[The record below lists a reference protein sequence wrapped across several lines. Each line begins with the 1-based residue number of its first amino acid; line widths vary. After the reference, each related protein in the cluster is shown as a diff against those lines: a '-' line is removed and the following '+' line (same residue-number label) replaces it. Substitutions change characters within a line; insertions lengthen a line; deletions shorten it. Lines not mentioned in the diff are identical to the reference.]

1 MKSSS
6 NGLQRCYDKRYLEKQ
21 LSTNNEE
28 YKRRRKEINTKAYQ
42 AKKARMSNR
51 QKNAERRA
59 NRKNMRESRKL
70 KRELAEEMQVARE
83 QIKEE
88 HVDEENVW
96 CDEGHCEVVACCE
109 GDDDMQNKNV
119 MVPLTVNVTPSMRQ
133 ICDSSS
139 HLFHGYNQGP

>member
-42 AKKARMSNR
+42 AKNACMSNR

-70 KRELAEEMQVARE
+70 KSELAE
-83 QIKEE
+83 KCKL
-88 HVDEENVW
+88 EENRLR
-96 CDEGHCEVVACCE
+96 
-109 GDDDMQNKNV
+109 KN
-119 MVPLTVNVTPSMRQ
+119 M
-133 ICDSSS
+133 
-139 HLFHGYNQGP
+139 